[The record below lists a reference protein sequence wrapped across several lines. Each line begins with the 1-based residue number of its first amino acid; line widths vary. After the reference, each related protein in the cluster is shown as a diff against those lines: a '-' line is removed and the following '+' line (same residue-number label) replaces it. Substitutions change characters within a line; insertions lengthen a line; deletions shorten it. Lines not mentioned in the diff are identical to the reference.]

1 MLAKSFGERPVML
14 SVLKNVLGQVKNS
27 DETLVGRQIK
37 NDPVIEGL
45 VSDLIDEVSVHND
58 ALSGIREAQP
68 HLISQF
74 KNKMDAIA
82 ALRGRPLYHPY
93 IGTGAGRGVYVELE
107 DGSVKLDLINGI
119 GIHIMG
125 HSHPRVMKAAVRGAL
140 SDIIMQG
147 NLQPNNEY
155 LEVSEKLVQIA
166 SRKSRLKHVW
176 FTTCGTMANE
186 NALKLA
192 RQKNSPAQFVFAMKN
207 AFAGRSTMMAE
218 LTDNPAYKQGLPEY
232 NQVLR
237 IPTYEKKDPQSIE
250 KALRAMKEQYAQHEK
265 DVSCFVFEPM
275 LGEGGFIPTPREFY
289 LPMLDFCRQNKIAIW
304 ADEVQTFARTGEYFA
319 FETMDLGDYV
329 DLVTIA
335 KTVQLGA
342 TLYTSE
348 YNPKPGLI
356 AGTFSG
362 GGSSLAAG
370 LEILNMLD
378 EGYIGPKGRIHEI
391 HSRFVEGLNKLN
403 QTTCKGLVSDA
414 GGMGLMIAF
423 TPFDGKKEQ
432 VELFIK
438 KLFQNGLIAFSCGK
452 DPVRIR
458 LLVPAIIENQD
469 IELALQIFEKT
480 IQQGLT

>member
-1 MLAKSFGERPVML
+1 ML
-14 SVLKNVLGQVKNS
+14 SVFKNVLEQVKNS
-27 DETLVGRQIK
+27 DEALVGRQIQS
-37 NDPVIEGL
+37 DPIIEGL
-45 VSDLIDEVSVHND
+45 VTDLIDEVSVHND
-58 ALSGIREAQP
+58 TISGIRAAQS

-74 KNKMDAIA
+74 KGKMDAIA
-82 ALRGRPLYHPY
+82 KLRGRPLYHPY

-119 GIHIMG
+119 GINLMG

-155 LEVSEKLVQIA
+155 LKLSEKLVDIA

-176 FTTCGTMANE
+176 LATCGTMANE

-192 RQKNSPAQFVFAMKN
+192 RQKNSPARFIFAMKN

-218 LTDNPAYKQGLPEY
+218 VTDNPAYKQGLPEY
-232 NQVLR
+232 NEVLR
-237 IPTYEKKDPQSIE
+237 IPNYEKKDPQSIE

-265 DVSCFVFEPM
+265 NVSCFVFEPM
-275 LGEGGFIPTPREFY
+275 LGEGGFVATPREFY
-289 LPMLDFCRQNKIAIW
+289 LPMLEFCKKNKIAIW

-319 FETMDLGDYV
+319 YETMNLGEYV

-335 KTVQLGA
+335 KTIQLGA
-342 TLYTSE
+342 TFYTEE

-362 GGSSLAAG
+362 GGSSLSAG

-378 EGYIGPKGRIHEI
+378 EGFLGPKGRIHEVHQKFI
-391 HSRFVEGLNKLN
+391 SGLNLLSES
-403 QTTCKGLVSDA
+403 TCKGLVTDA

-458 LLVPAIIENQD
+458 FLVPAIIENQD
-469 IELALQIFEKT
+469 IELALQIVEKT
-480 IQQGLT
+480 IQQGL